1 MKTKGQTVLIT
12 FEQAFEIVM
21 CSALPLETESVDIH
35 SSLGRVLATDVMA
48 DMDMPPFNKAA
59 VDGYACR
66 REYLGNE
73 LAIIETIPAGRS
85 PQRFIG
91 KGQCAKI
98 MTGSP
103 VPDGADCVVMVE
115 YTQNPTKETMRFT
128 AAATSDNICRKGED
142 IQAGRMVLSK
152 GTLVKPAH
160 IAVLASLGCAMP
172 LVYARPKVGIIATGD
187 ELVEPDQ
194 KPADSQIRNSNSS
207 QLMAQAT
214 QMQVLPHYYGIAG
227 DNENALETVLSQASR
242 QMNVLLFSGGV
253 SAGDY
258 DLVVPILKKNGFNI
272 VFDSI
277 AVKPGKPTVFGIND
291 NVFCFGLPGNP
302 VSTYLI
308 FELLVK
314 PFLYKMMGHNMVVH
328 QITTH
333 LGKLINRRQTDR
345 RSFIPVAFEDEG
357 KVVPVEF
364 HGSANIGA
372 LCRADGVLS
381 VPVGVSQI
389 KEGSLVDVRLI

>member
-1 MKTKGQTVLIT
+1 MIT

-21 CSALPLETESVDIH
+21 RSARPLETESVDIH
-35 SSLGRVLATDVMA
+35 GSLGRVLANNVVA

-66 REYLGNE
+66 REDLGNE

-85 PQRFIG
+85 PQRAIG

-103 VPDGADCVVMVE
+103 VPEGADCVVMVE
-115 YTQNPTKETMRFT
+115 YTQNPAKETMRFAGST
-128 AAATSDNICRKGED
+128 TSDNICRKGED
-142 IQAGRMVLSK
+142 IQAGRKVLSK
-152 GTLVKPAH
+152 GTLVSPAH
-160 IAVLASLGCAMP
+160 IAVLASLGCAKP
-172 LVYARPKVGIIATGD
+172 LVYTRPKVGIIATGD
-187 ELVEPDQ
+187 ELVEPDR

-207 QLMAQAT
+207 QLMAQA
-214 QMQVLPHYYGIAG
+214 MRMHVLPHYYGIAG
-227 DNENALETVLSQASR
+227 DTENALESILNQASR
-242 QMNVLLFSGGV
+242 QMNVLIFSGGV

-258 DLVVPILKKNGFNI
+258 DLVIPTLKKNGFNI

-277 AVKPGKPTVFGIND
+277 AVKPGKPTVFGMKE

-314 PFLYKMMGHNMVVH
+314 PFLYKMMGHDMVIH
-328 QITTH
+328 EISTR
-333 LGKLINRRQTDR
+333 LGKSIHRRQTDR
-345 RSFIPVAFEDEG
+345 KSFIPVAFEDEG

-372 LCRADGVLS
+372 LCHADGVLS
-381 VPVGVSQI
+381 VPVGISEI